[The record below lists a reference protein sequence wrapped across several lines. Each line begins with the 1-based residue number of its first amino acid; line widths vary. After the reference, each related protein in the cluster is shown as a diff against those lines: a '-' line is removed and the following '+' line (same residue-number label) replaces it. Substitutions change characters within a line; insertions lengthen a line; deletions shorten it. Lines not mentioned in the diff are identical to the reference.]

1 MQTEAIKLNLIKY
14 IMEIVDA
21 SKLIK
26 MDSVLREISENDED
40 IYKLVKPMRKRLD
53 VELLKKEQR
62 YKPIDKK
69 KFFKKIKKLEIK
81 EPIEELLA
89 MV

>member
-21 SKLIK
+21 SKLEKI
-26 MDSVLREISENDED
+26 DLVLREISENEGD
-40 IYKLVKPMRKRLD
+40 IHKLVKPMRKRLD
-53 VELLKKEQR
+53 VEVLKKEQR
-62 YKPIDKK
+62 YKTIDKK
-69 KFFKKIKKLEIK
+69 KFFKKIKKLEIQ

-89 MV
+89 ML